1 MTIKQP
7 KGSGMCAVC
16 VVAMATNT
24 TPEQVYE
31 FLNDGREHGDP
42 IHDPEMAMYL
52 LRHGW
57 VMGRGWNFAED
68 DGPDRRVSR
77 AEDIHLVLEGIAGE
91 RAYLAV
97 KSRNYPGYGHA
108 VYWDGH
114 NVLDPDPGMP
124 DKSDISEYALLQ
136 IFPFL
141 WVGTTFTNRLTCEP
155 GPLPYFV
162 KQWRDRV
169 AARIASENPLSVP

>member
-24 TPEQVYE
+24 TTDDVYA
-31 FLNDGREHGDP
+31 FLNDGREEGDP

-52 LRHGW
+52 LKHGW
-57 VMGRGWNFAED
+57 LMGRGWRIDDEGSED
-68 DGPDRRVSR
+68 RKSVSH
-77 AEDIHLVLEGIAGE
+77 ADNLLMQVEGLTGE

-97 KSRNYPGYGHA
+97 KSRNYPGVGHA

-114 NVLDPDPGMP
+114 VVRDPDPGVP
-124 DKSDISEYALLQ
+124 DETPISDYALLQ
-136 IFPFL
+136 VFPL
-141 WVGTTFTNRLTCEP
+141 AWLGTDYTMRLQCVP
-155 GPLPYFV
+155 GEFPWFV
-162 KQWRDRV
+162 KRFRDKGV
-169 AARIASENPLSVP
+169 AGIL